1 MNILPFMGGG
11 VICSATFF
19 QNTYTENC
27 QLEDFGL

>member
-11 VICSATFF
+11 IFSATFF